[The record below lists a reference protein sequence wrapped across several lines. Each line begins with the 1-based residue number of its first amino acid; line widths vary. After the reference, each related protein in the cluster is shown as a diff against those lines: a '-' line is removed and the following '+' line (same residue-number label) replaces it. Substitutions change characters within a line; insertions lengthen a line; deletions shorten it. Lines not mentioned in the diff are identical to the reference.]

1 MQKSIWKIRSFN
13 FTGWDASRVNLEE
26 AKKQIDAMV
35 EKCAVNSV
43 TFAVG
48 AQQDHCYSTFI
59 DWKGPHMFQDGQ
71 ITELMRYAHSRGL
84 KVIMKPM
91 LNTRDGYW
99 RAFIR
104 FFDED
109 VPCEPKWGD
118 WFKNYTEYIV
128 HFAELCEKEG
138 AEMLIVGCELV
149 GTDHRGKEWRELVR
163 QVRQVYSGLVTYNCD
178 KYQEHNVAWWDALDA
193 ISSSG
198 YYPENDWENQIKRIE
213 AVVRKFDKPFFFSEV
228 GCPSTEAAA
237 LVPNDWT
244 VIGKR
249 PLDLAEQSKFFRIMF
264 EACEPLGW
272 HYGYCIWDW
281 PMNVRADYNAAVN
294 AGYSVIDKPAGVII
308 KQCFS
313 EKDA

>member
-1 MQKSIWKIRSFN
+1 MPKKIWNIKSFN
-13 FTGWDASRVNLEE
+13 FTGWDATKINLEE
-26 AKKQIDAMV
+26 AKQQIDAMV
-35 EKCAVNSV
+35 EKCTINSV

-48 AQQDHCYSTFI
+48 ALQDHCYSICI
-59 DWKGPHMFQDGQ
+59 DWKGPHMFRDEQ
-71 ITELMRYAHSRGL
+71 IIELIRYARDREL

-99 RAFIR
+99 RAYIR

-109 VPCEPKWGD
+109 VPCEPKWSE

-138 AEMLIVGCELV
+138 ADMLIVGCELV
-149 GTDHRGKEWRELVR
+149 GTDHREQEWKELVR

-178 KYQEHNVAWWDALDA
+178 KYQEHNVKWWDALDA

-198 YYPENDWENQIKRIE
+198 YYSEKDWDNQIKRIE
-213 AVVRKFDKPFFFSEV
+213 KVVHKYGKPFFFSEV
-228 GCPSTEAAA
+228 GCPATESAA

-249 PLDLAEQSKFFRIMF
+249 PLDLEEQNTFFKLMF
-264 EACEPLGW
+264 AACEPLDW

-281 PMNVRADYNAAVN
+281 PMNVRTVYNAASD
-294 AGYSVIDKPAGVII
+294 AGYSVIGKPAEATI
-308 KQCFS
+308 KNCFS
-313 EKDA
+313 WKG